1 MQTPDKFEQILQ
13 THAGLI
19 VAVVQTIQNPELK
32 PQLDH
37 VLKQSEQNGWVTLVA
52 AIRKIVVGSRDNS
65 LLAGHDDEDR
75 IIIDAIL
82 KGIQDPTTLPKP
94 EQQQGDATSAAPM
107 LAQLVNDAG
116 RGDHDAVIM
125 LGGLAEQMSNAGGDL
140 GNLSAVIKTMIDG
153 ERSIDKLC
161 SRMGPQGESLITA
174 IITELGKLEVH

>member
-1 MQTPDKFEQILQ
+1 MQTPDKLEQILP

-19 VAVVQTIQNPELK
+19 NAVVQTIQNPELR

-37 VLKQSEQNGWVTLVA
+37 VLKQSEQNGWVGLVT
-52 AIRKIVVGSRDNS
+52 AIRKIVAGSRDNS
-65 LLAGHDDEDR
+65 LLAGQDDEDR

-94 EQQQGDATSAAPM
+94 EQQADATAAAPM
-107 LAQLVNDAG
+107 LAQLINDAG

-140 GNLSAVIKTMIDG
+140 ANLSAVVKNLIDG
-153 ERSIDKLC
+153 ERDIDKLT

-174 IITELGKLEVH
+174 IIAELSKLDIH

>member
-1 MQTPDKFEQILQ
+1 MQTPDKQEQILQ

-32 PQLDH
+32 PQMDH
-37 VLKQSEQNGWVTLVA
+37 VLKQSEQNGWVKLVTV
-52 AIRKIVVGSRDNS
+52 IRKIIAGSRDNG
-65 LLAGHDDEDR
+65 LLAGQDDEDR
-75 IIIDAIL
+75 VIIDAIL

-94 EQQQGDATSAAPM
+94 EQQADATSAAPM
-107 LAQLVNDAG
+107 LAKLINDAG

-140 GNLSAVIKTMIDG
+140 SNLSAVMKSMIDG
-153 ERSIDKLC
+153 ERNIDKLT

-174 IITELGKLEVH
+174 IISELNQLDIH

>member
-19 VAVVQTIQNPELK
+19 NAVVQTIHNPELR

-37 VLKQSEQNGWVTLVA
+37 VLKQSEENGWVGLVA
-52 AIRKIVVGSRDNS
+52 AIRKIIAGSRDNS
-65 LLAGHDDEDR
+65 LVAGQDDEDKV
-75 IIIDAIL
+75 IIDAIL

-94 EQQQGDATSAAPM
+94 EQQADATAAAPM
-107 LAQLVNDAG
+107 LAQLINDAG

-140 GNLSAVIKTMIDG
+140 ANLSAVVKNLIDG
-153 ERSIDKLC
+153 ERDIDKLC

-174 IITELGKLEVH
+174 IITELGKFDIH

>member
-1 MQTPDKFEQILQ
+1 MQTPDKLEQILQ

-37 VLKQSEQNGWVTLVA
+37 VLKQSEQNGWVGLVA
-52 AIRKIVVGSRDNS
+52 AIRKIVAGSRDNN
-65 LLAGHDDEDR
+65 LLAGLDDDDR
-75 IIIDAIL
+75 VIIDAIL

-94 EQQQGDATSAAPM
+94 EQQGDATAAAPM
-107 LAQLVNDAG
+107 LAKLVNDAG

-140 GNLSAVIKTMIDG
+140 ANLSAVVKNMIDG

-174 IITELGKLEVH
+174 IIAELSKLDVH

>member
-1 MQTPDKFEQILQ
+1 MQTPDKLEQILQ

-19 VAVVQTIQNPELK
+19 NAVVQTIQNPELR

-37 VLKQSEQNGWVTLVA
+37 VLKQSEQNGWGTLVA
-52 AIRKIVVGSRDNS
+52 AIRKIVAGSRDNN
-65 LLAGHDDEDR
+65 LLAGQDDEDR

-94 EQQQGDATSAAPM
+94 EQQGDATTAAPM
-107 LAQLVNDAG
+107 LAQLVHDAG

-140 GNLSAVIKTMIDG
+140 SNLSAVIKTMIDG
-153 ERSIDKLC
+153 ERDIDKLC
-161 SRMGPQGESLITA
+161 TRMGPQGESLITA
-174 IITELGKLEVH
+174 IISELGKLDSH

>member
-1 MQTPDKFEQILQ
+1 MQTPDKLEQILQ

-19 VAVVQTIQNPELK
+19 NAVVQTIQNPELK

-37 VLKQSEQNGWVTLVA
+37 VLKQSEQNGWVGLVA
-52 AIRKIVVGSRDNS
+52 AIRKIVAGSRDNS
-65 LLAGHDDEDR
+65 LLAGQDDEDR
-75 IIIDAIL
+75 VIIDAIL

-94 EQQQGDATSAAPM
+94 EQQADATAAAPM

-140 GNLSAVIKTMIDG
+140 ANLSAVVKNLIDG
-153 ERSIDKLC
+153 ERDIDKLC
-161 SRMGPQGESLITA
+161 TRMGPQGESLITA
-174 IITELGKLEVH
+174 IIAELNKLEIH

>member
-1 MQTPDKFEQILQ
+1 MQTPDKLEQILQ

-19 VAVVQTIQNPELK
+19 NAVVQTILNPELK

-37 VLKQSEQNGWVTLVA
+37 VLKQSEQNGWVGLVT
-52 AIRKIVVGSRDNS
+52 AIRKIVAGSRDNS
-65 LLAGHDDEDR
+65 LLAGQDDEDR

-94 EQQQGDATSAAPM
+94 EQQGDATTAAPM
-107 LAQLVNDAG
+107 LAQLVHDAS

-140 GNLSAVIKTMIDG
+140 SNLSAVIKAMIDG

-161 SRMGPQGESLITA
+161 TRMGPQGESLITA
-174 IITELGKLEVH
+174 IITELSKLDVH

>member
-1 MQTPDKFEQILQ
+1 MQTPDKLEQILQ

-19 VAVVQTIQNPELK
+19 VAVVQTIHNPELR

-37 VLKQSEQNGWVTLVA
+37 VLKQSEQNGWGGLVA
-52 AIRKIVVGSRDNS
+52 VIRKIVAGSRDNS
-65 LLAGHDDEDR
+65 LVAGQDDEDR
-75 IIIDAIL
+75 VILDAIL

-94 EQQQGDATSAAPM
+94 EQQGDASSAAPM
-107 LAQLVNDAG
+107 LAQLINDAS
-116 RGDHDAVIM
+116 RGNHDAVIM

-140 GNLSAVIKTMIDG
+140 SNLSAVIKNMIDG

-174 IITELGKLEVH
+174 IISERGKFDIH

>member
-1 MQTPDKFEQILQ
+1 MQTPDKLEQILQ

-19 VAVVQTIQNPELK
+19 NAVVQTIHNPELR

-37 VLKQSEQNGWVTLVA
+37 VLKQSEQNGWVGLVT
-52 AIRKIVVGSRDNS
+52 AIRKIMAGSRDDS
-65 LLAGHDDEDR
+65 LLATQDDEDR
-75 IIIDAIL
+75 TIINAIL

-94 EQQQGDATSAAPM
+94 EQQGDATTAAPM
-107 LAQLVNDAG
+107 LAKLVHDAG

-140 GNLSAVIKTMIDG
+140 SNLSAVIKTMIDG

-161 SRMGPQGESLITA
+161 TRMGPQGESLITA
-174 IITELGKLEVH
+174 IIAELSKIDIH

>member
-19 VAVVQTIQNPELK
+19 VAVVQTIHNPELQ

-37 VLKQSEQNGWVTLVA
+37 VLKQSEQNGWVGLVA
-52 AIRKIVVGSRDNS
+52 AIRKIVAGSRDNS
-65 LLAGHDDEDR
+65 LVAGQDDEDR
-75 IIIDAIL
+75 VIIDAIL

-94 EQQQGDATSAAPM
+94 EQQGDATAAAPM
-107 LAQLVNDAG
+107 LAQLINDAG

-140 GNLSAVIKTMIDG
+140 ANLSAVVKNLIDG
-153 ERSIDKLC
+153 ERDIDKLC

-174 IITELGKLEVH
+174 IITELGKFDIH

>member
-1 MQTPDKFEQILQ
+1 MQTPDKLEQVLQ

-19 VAVVQTIQNPELK
+19 NAVVQTIQNPELK

-37 VLKQSEQNGWVTLVA
+37 VLKQSEQNGWVGLVI
-52 AIRKIVVGSRDNS
+52 AIRKIVAGSRDNS
-65 LLAGHDDEDR
+65 LLAGQDDEDR

-82 KGIQDPTTLPKP
+82 NGIQDPTTLPKP
-94 EQQQGDATSAAPM
+94 EQQGDATTAAPM
-107 LAQLVNDAG
+107 LAQLVHDAS

-140 GNLSAVIKTMIDG
+140 SNLSAVIKTMIDG

-161 SRMGPQGESLITA
+161 TRMGPQGESLITA
-174 IITELGKLEVH
+174 IIAELSKLDVH